1 MATFRRDVRVA
12 ELKHIEGLK
21 NHEIAESLNEEE
33 LGLEEPENCRDEAEK
48 KEKCARKARD
58 SATRFSKAKSPSSM
72 R

>member
-1 MATFRRDVRVA
+1 MATFRRDVKVA

-48 KEKCARKARD
+48 KEKCARKAR
-58 SATRFSKAKSPSSM
+58 
-72 R
+72 